1 VPKISQFAR
10 SSLSRAASRLAALGA
25 RVPGA
30 TLSLLIVAGAATAG
44 APDTLKPPDTPDDDV
59 QRAPVVQAVVDRG
72 DYTPETGS
80 MTANWI
86 VTGQDI
92 TEYRYAIGTSPE
104 GTNIVPWT
112 SAGLNTSVTRSGLSL
127 RNDTRY
133 YFSVRAYN
141 AQGETDTGSADGIT
155 VDTGVPTLGAVVDE
169 GAYTATPNKL
179 TFSFSGND
187 AESGV
192 KEYFY
197 AIGTGENYEGIVPW
211 TSSGLV
217 TSRTV
222 SGLNLVEG
230 EAYYVSVYVIDQAG
244 NVAFGYSDGIEV
256 DVSAPRMGYVI
267 DAGAVTPDRTEL
279 AASWGA
285 SDPMGVTNY
294 SFAIGTSAGGSNVAP
309 WKDVGLVTSATVTG
323 LSLEPN
329 RTYYVTVKATD
340 ASGRTAQASSDG
352 IRVDDG
358 TPFVIDDVR
367 MGDSQ
372 ACYTNPEQSDNGRY
386 MVWGERIN
394 KLNDAGEGVLR
405 MWHCAIDPESGGFIP
420 HDCRGFNG
428 FDSTNWGRAYLGR
441 DRNGHFYLGANEN
454 YELVMTRITGA
465 KTGTTTVLGS
475 LKDPER
481 RAIYP
486 SVLPESGKI
495 YAYWLKSH
503 GETIKPLDAE
513 WVELRYVDIDDPT
526 HEIVVDRQENTD
538 GVVPM
543 DVTFPRWAFKKPLLL
558 YGDKDSNG
566 FTNIYQLDVS
576 RPSHPPVKLTDD
588 WHGKAGPY
596 PIAYNGKRYIITGID
611 GETESL
617 VYEQPAGGGLYEVVD
632 SFAPPPGQTFRD
644 ACLSNSHQPFI
655 SQGKLYSSYQITNC
669 KGEPPEP
676 FAFLSYP
683 GQIWFTR
690 LLAESEDLRLV
701 SLSNTWVRNEPEP
714 VIGAGKA
721 WIFYSAYPEGYDQTD
736 ACAEVRR
743 TTTPIGMSAP

>member
-1 VPKISQFAR
+1 MLEISQFAR
-10 SSLSRAASRLAALGA
+10 FSVSGAASRLAALGT

-30 TLSLLIVAGAATAG
+30 TLSLLIAAGAAGANAQDLQSPD
-44 APDTLKPPDTPDDDV
+44 APDEV

-80 MTANWI
+80 LTANWI
-86 VTGQDI
+86 VTGRDI
-92 TEYRYAIGTSPE
+92 TEYRYAIGTAP
-104 GTNIVPWT
+104 GATNVVPWT
-112 SAGLNTSVTRSGLSL
+112 SAGLNTKVTRTGLSL
-127 RNDTRY
+127 RNGITY
-133 YFSVRAYN
+133 YVTVRAFN
-141 AQGETDTGSADGIT
+141 AQGESGTGNSDGIT
-155 VDTGVPTLGAVVDE
+155 VDTGLPTLGPVVDE
-169 GAYTATPNKL
+169 GDYTATPNKL
-179 TFSFSGND
+179 TFSFSGQD
-187 AESGV
+187 GESGV

-197 AIGTGENYEGIVPW
+197 AIGTGENYQGIVPW

-217 TSRTV
+217 TERTV
-222 SGLNLVEG
+222 TGLNLVEG
-230 EAYYVSVYVIDQAG
+230 ETYYISVYVIDKAG
-244 NVAFGYSDGIEV
+244 NVAFGYSDGIQV
-256 DVSAPRMGYVI
+256 DVSPPKMGYVI
-267 DAGAVTPDRTEL
+267 DAGNVTPDRTEI

-285 SDPMGVTNY
+285 SDPMGITNY
-294 SFAIGTSAGGSNVAP
+294 RFAIGTAPGASNVAP

-340 ASGRTAQASSDG
+340 ASGRTSQASSDG

-358 TPFVIDDVR
+358 SPFVIDDIR
-367 MGDSQ
+367 MGDPEG
-372 ACYTNPEQSDNGRY
+372 CYTNPEQSDNGRY

-394 KLNDAGEGVLR
+394 KLNDAGEGILR

-428 FDSTNWGRAYLGR
+428 FDSTNWGRAYLGQ
-441 DRNGHFYLGANEN
+441 DRNGYFYLGANEN

-465 KTGTTTVLGS
+465 KSGTTTLLGS

-486 SVLPESGKI
+486 SVLPNSNKI

-513 WVELRYVDIDDPT
+513 WVELRYIDIDDPT
-526 HEIVVDRQENTD
+526 NEIIVDRQQNTD

-543 DVTFPRWAFKKPLLL
+543 DVTFPRWAFKQPLLL
-558 YGDKDSNG
+558 YGRKDSNG
-566 FTNIYQLDVS
+566 YTNIYQLDAS
-576 RPSHPPVKLTDD
+576 RPEQGPVKLTDD

-596 PIAYNGKRYIITGID
+596 PIAYNGKRYIVTGID
-611 GETESL
+611 GTTESL
-617 VYEQPAGGGLYEVVD
+617 VYEQPEGGGMYQIVD

-655 SQGKLYSSYQITNC
+655 SQGKLYTSFQITNC
-669 KGEPPEP
+669 KGEPVEP

-683 GQIWFTR
+683 GQIWFTQ
-690 LLAESEDLRLV
+690 LLTENRDLRRT

-721 WIFYSAYPEGYDQTD
+721 WIFYSAYPEGYDQTN

-743 TTTPIGMSAP
+743 TTTPIGMTSP